1 VAFFGV
7 LSEESDGAAA
17 LAERPVCS
25 GNRESEDRKDPGEMF
40 ECDEFHGSS
49 GLGDFA
55 KKSVSQEESE
65 CEGCDSCIEDVGVEV
80 ALVNESW
87 VLPGGGFESIN
98 GVHDSDLLKVTSV
111 ETNGGTHAGKGP
123 EEEGV
128 VAADADGVDDN
139 ILFFCSLGGGDRSEN
154 FVIYGVVT
162 ISDEDHGA
170 TGFRVVF
177 QGVDAGADSSCNVGP
192 SFAHIEKGVLE
203 LIDEADEVIVIGGGG
218 HGGVSGRFD
227 HGRRLGGLSS
237 GPSGWLHEQ

>member
-1 VAFFGV
+1 
-7 LSEESDGAAA
+7 
-17 LAERPVCS
+17 
-25 GNRESEDRKDPGEMF
+25 M
-40 ECDEFHGSS
+40 
-49 GLGDFA
+49 
-55 KKSVSQEESE
+55 
-65 CEGCDSCIEDVGVEV
+65 
-80 ALVNESW
+80 VNESW

-98 GVHDSDLLKVTSV
+98 GVHDFLEASVIFSPEEASSGDRSDLLKVTSV

-218 HGGVSGRFD
+218 HGGVSVNSENDEADAVAGAMFDKAGDLITGDAQAVFQAARADGFTSSEVVHRRFRIEGI
-227 HGRRLGGLSS
+227 HAV
-237 GPSGWLHEQ
+237 